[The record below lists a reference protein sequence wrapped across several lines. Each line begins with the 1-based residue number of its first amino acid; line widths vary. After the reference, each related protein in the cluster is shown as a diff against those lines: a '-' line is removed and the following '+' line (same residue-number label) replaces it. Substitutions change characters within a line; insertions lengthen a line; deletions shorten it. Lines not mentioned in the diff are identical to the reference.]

1 MIHLDK
7 SEVTSSR
14 MLRSTFHKNTA
25 TLGAQGAK
33 GRPVQKKQRLG
44 IWNDT

>member
-7 SEVTSSR
+7 LEITSAR

-33 GRPVQKKQRLG
+33 GPPRSKEATFGDLK
-44 IWNDT
+44 